1 MSLTGSI
8 VIYVILWWLILFTV
22 LPRDINSQ
30 KDKGYI
36 VQGTDPGA
44 PSNPNIVKK
53 LVITTAITSILF
65 AIIYFLNYFDILNV
79 RRILSQ

>member
-1 MSLTGSI
+1 MSLTGSF
-8 VIYVILWWLILFTV
+8 VVFVILWWLILFII

-30 KDKGYI
+30 KDKDF
-36 VQGTDPGA
+36 VVLGTDPGA

-53 LVITTAITSILF
+53 LIITTAVTSILF

-79 RRILSQ
+79 RSILS

>member
-53 LVITTAITSILF
+53 LIITTAITSILF

>member
-1 MSLTGSI
+1 MSLTGSF
-8 VIYVILWWLILFTV
+8 VVFVILWWLILFLI

-30 KDKGYI
+30 KDKDF
-36 VQGTDPGA
+36 VVLGTDPGA

-53 LVITTAITSILF
+53 LIITTAITSILF

-79 RRILSQ
+79 RRILS

>member
-1 MSLTGSI
+1 MSVTGSI

-53 LVITTAITSILF
+53 LIITTAITSILF

>member
-53 LVITTAITSILF
+53 LIITTVITSILF

-79 RRILSQ
+79 RRILS

>member
-53 LVITTAITSILF
+53 LIITTAITSILF

-79 RRILSQ
+79 RRILS

>member
-1 MSLTGSI
+1 MSLTGSF
-8 VIYVILWWLILFTV
+8 VVFVILWWLILFII

-30 KDKGYI
+30 KDKDF
-36 VQGTDPGA
+36 VVLGTDPGA

-53 LVITTAITSILF
+53 LIITTAITSILF

-79 RRILSQ
+79 RRILS

>member
-1 MSLTGSI
+1 MSVTGSI

-53 LVITTAITSILF
+53 LIITTAITSILF
-65 AIIYFLNYFDILNV
+65 AIIYFLNYFDILNI
-79 RRILSQ
+79 RRILSL

>member
-1 MSLTGSI
+1 MSLTGSF
-8 VIYVILWWLILFTV
+8 VVFVILWWLILFII

-30 KDKGYI
+30 KDKDF
-36 VQGTDPGA
+36 VVLGTDPGA

-53 LVITTAITSILF
+53 LIITTAITSILF

>member
-53 LVITTAITSILF
+53 LVITTAITTILF
-65 AIIYFLNYFDILNV
+65 ATIYFLNYFDILNV
-79 RRILSQ
+79 RRILS

>member
-1 MSLTGSI
+1 MSLTGSF
-8 VIYVILWWLILFTV
+8 VVFVILWWLILFMV

-30 KDKGYI
+30 KDKDF
-36 VQGTDPGA
+36 VVLGTDPGA

-53 LVITTAITSILF
+53 LIITTAITSILF

-79 RRILSQ
+79 RRILS

>member
-8 VIYVILWWLILFTV
+8 VIFVILWWLILFTI

-30 KDKGYI
+30 NDKGHI
-36 VQGTDPGA
+36 IEGSDPGA
-44 PSNPNIVKK
+44 PANPNIAKK
-53 LVITTAITSILF
+53 LIITTVITSILF

-79 RRILSQ
+79 RRILS